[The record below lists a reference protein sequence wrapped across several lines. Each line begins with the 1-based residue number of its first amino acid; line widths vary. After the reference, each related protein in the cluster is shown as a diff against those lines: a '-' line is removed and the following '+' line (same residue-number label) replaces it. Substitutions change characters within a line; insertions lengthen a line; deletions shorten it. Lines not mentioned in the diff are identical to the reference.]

1 MIQNIKINYSRRPI
15 NSKLTRRHYYDYQL
29 SKNGVSTLSEADLD
43 DMAIADFS
51 TFDIVNGIL
60 YSTKTWKDAINEG
73 VEMKDIGFT
82 GMDNGLIHF
91 QKDRIDNS
99 DFLKLFLDS
108 EYDIPSGDTRLF
120 MTPVTGNTKM
130 FSYPMYYNED
140 DGYISFKGGFYQGF
154 FQLEGFKYQVLPSK
168 FNHDIVLHFEIR
180 PRSDYEVGL
189 DTVNHLHPENE
200 GIFFFLGTRAENKF
214 WPFYKTDS
222 DTTDSLKKDT
232 ARTEGYFDGC
242 GEDEDTYDLQNH
254 VVEESEWLKD
264 EPEEV
269 EPEPEMPGNDGY
281 FAVGDDYFTFTDG
294 DLGKLYDLED
304 DKIIATSGFVT
315 TYLNTYNFLPNS
327 CCNCAKPG
335 PGPQPIPDCS
345 EYFKDDYFVDDTPC
359 LPDTEK
365 KAIELAY
372 VQSST
377 TINVDGKG
385 YTDSDGH
392 ELTKRGYYS
401 IETDNKFLLFDRT
414 PSGFTTDNWVEGT
427 KVTFEGRQ
435 SFPNINYFL
444 IMNHTDTGYTVDTID
459 KYNEE
464 NEIDYN
470 LYKDIR
476 NNVFALKLTEDGAIG
491 YRFGV
496 LDCDDPENTSKY
508 KMVEEYSKPGL
519 VKKDEWN
526 SINIRFMITSPS
538 YNKCDR
544 RKKKM
549 RVMFYVNGFLI
560 FISKELPALE
570 FKALDDVYQ
579 KQEAVP
585 YNISLGGGSIG
596 LLETILPDYYHV
608 SDYILPI
615 ERDFCG
621 TFLGDIRSF
630 KIYDGPIDYFAI
642 KNYL

>member
-1 MIQNIKINYSRRPI
+1 MIQNIKINYNRRSV
-15 NSKLTRRHYYDYQL
+15 NSKLTRRHYYDYHL

-73 VEMKDIGFT
+73 VEMEDIGFT

-108 EYDIPSGDTRLF
+108 KYDIPSGDTRLF
-120 MTPVTGNTKM
+120 MTPVTGNSQM

-154 FQLEGFKYQVLPSK
+154 FQLEGFKYQVLPNRL
-168 FNHDIVLHFEIR
+168 NHDITLHFEIR

-189 DTVNHLHPENE
+189 DTVNHLHPENK

-214 WPFYKTDS
+214 WPFYKTDK
-222 DTTDSLKKDT
+222 DTTDSLKKHN

-242 GEDEDTYDLQNH
+242 KEGDDTYDLQNH
-254 VVEESEWLKD
+254 IVENTEWLRD
-264 EPEEV
+264 EPEEDKSDA
-269 EPEPEMPGNDGY
+269 PAGSDGY
-281 FAVGDDYFTFTDG
+281 FAVGDDYFTFTEG
-294 DLGKLYDLED
+294 DIDKLTDLEGENV
-304 DKIIATSGFVT
+304 IATKGFVK
-315 TYLNTYNFLPNS
+315 TYLNTYDFLQNS
-327 CCNCAKPG
+327 CCNCGKPE
-335 PGPQPIPDCS
+335 PEPQPIPDCS
-345 EYFKDDYFVDDTPC
+345 HYFGDDYFDDGVEC

-372 VQSST
+372 VQSSV
-377 TINVDGKG
+377 TINANGEG
-385 YTDSDGH
+385 YTDSEGH
-392 ELTKRGYYS
+392 ELTKKGYYG

-427 KVTFEGRQ
+427 KVTFEGRK

-444 IMNHTDTGYTVDTID
+444 IMNQTPTGYTVDTID

-464 NEIDYN
+464 HEIDYN

-476 NNVFALKLTEDGAIG
+476 NNAFALKITDDGAIG
-491 YRFGV
+491 YRLGA
-496 LDCDDPENTSKY
+496 LDCDDPDNATKY
-508 KMVEEYSKPGL
+508 KVIEEYSKPGL

-526 SINIRFMITSPS
+526 SINIRFMITNPS
-538 YNKCDR
+538 YSKCDM

-549 RVMFYVNGFLI
+549 KVMFYVNGFLV
-560 FISKELPALE
+560 FISKELPAFD